1 MQNLIVRYWKAGLV
15 ALCTPL
21 AGHVYL
27 ALERPTLISGIPI
40 DSNPLKWITASIA
53 VGGFI
58 FAGVRFFQSYRL
70 AQLPAQGALAFGMAF
85 LVETQIFMSAGR
97 GWHLSWWEYH
107 LTMLVGFLVCV
118 SELLRQYR
126 VTGDLGAIVEGLFLR
141 QQVSGLRAGDPRA
154 LIALRAAIV
163 AKDTETSGHIDRVS
177 DSAVAVGEELSLRG
191 DDLEIVRVAGHLHDL
206 GKIGVPNSIL
216 GKTGPLTDKEF
227 AIVKQH
233 TVRGWYIAD
242 RSEMLARVA
251 PIIRAH
257 HEMLA
262 RVAPIIRAHHEM
274 LARVAPI
281 IRAHHERLARVAPII
296 RAHHERLARVAP
308 IIRAHH
314 ERLDGAGY
322 PDGLRAEFIPLA
334 ARIVAVADVWDA
346 ITSDRPYR
354 AAMPWD
360 EAAAILEAKAGSHLD
375 PRCVQALFQRLGI
388 PYSRVPYLKNS
399 AG

>member
-1 MQNLIVRYWKAGLV
+1 
-15 ALCTPL
+15 
-21 AGHVYL
+21 
-27 ALERPTLISGIPI
+27 
-40 DSNPLKWITASIA
+40 
-53 VGGFI
+53 
-58 FAGVRFFQSYRL
+58 
-70 AQLPAQGALAFGMAF
+70 
-85 LVETQIFMSAGR
+85 
-97 GWHLSWWEYH
+97 
-107 LTMLVGFLVCV
+107 MLVGFLVCV
-118 SELLRQYR
+118 IELLRQYR

-154 LIALRAAIV
+154 LIALRAAIA

-257 HEMLA
+257 HE
-262 RVAPIIRAHHEM
+262 
-274 LARVAPI
+274 
-281 IRAHHERLARVAPII
+281 
-296 RAHHERLARVAP
+296 
-308 IIRAHH
+308 
-314 ERLDGAGY
+314 RLDGAGY

-360 EAAAILEAKAGSHLD
+360 EAAAILEAKAGSHLG